1 MCNCTLGSVG
11 LDVGSNFSLDGGSAL
26 ATTSTTA
33 TTTTTT
39 AQSCGNEL
47 TWPDLDH
54 DLVCG
59 DCKVL
64 VDNMDTKY
72 FTCDSYCSAIGR
84 KCTGAWEES
93 SDNCTVKSIEDCQHN
108 FNYTSDSIC
117 ECGEGDFHI

>member
-1 MCNCTLGSVG
+1 ME
-11 LDVGSNFSLDGGSAL
+11 L
-26 ATTSTTA
+26 AKKNRNNEIVKLLEDA
-33 TTTTTT
+33 I
-39 AQSCGNEL
+39 APSCGNES

-64 VDNMDTKY
+64 VKKMDTKY
-72 FTCDSYCSAIGR
+72 YTCASYCNTIRR

-93 SDNCTVKSIEDCQHN
+93 SDECTEKSIEDCQHN
-108 FNYTSDSIC
+108 FNYTSDAIC